1 MSVLVKGMEMPKGE
15 LGSVPVVIFAD
26 GAVCHFFTHEKLGN
40 AIPVPA
46 HGDLIDR
53 DAIVSWLYDD
63 EPSPWKAPFRL
74 CTADRSDVK
83 FLLKNAPTIIPAE
96 PPKEET

>member
-53 DAIVSWLYDD
+53 DAINWED
-63 EPSPWKAPFRL
+63 EIWKKK
-74 CTADRSDVK
+74 C
-83 FLLKNAPTIIPAE
+83 IPPYVVYNTWVIA
-96 PPKEET
+96 KELPVVIESEGE